1 MRMGSSRIRSSALLL
16 VTILASLPVDAA
28 ELDPCHLVTR
38 DEVSRALGATA
49 GAGKVGSLSRRGAEI
64 VGGNCNYRVDNS
76 PTGPST
82 AFPWIDS
89 YQAAWLS
96 L

>member
-76 PTGPST
+76 PT
-82 AFPWIDS
+82 D
-89 YQAAWLS
+89 
-96 L
+96 